1 MFDTDLLGL
10 NSRLSSRYMT
20 LVDEHLSPAFRG
32 AAGLRSLPGTAS
44 PMAATQAAWRFL
56 KHPEISLRQ
65 LFAPLL
71 SSVVGEIGVSCD
83 RYVLVACDW
92 CNLHY
97 THHSRKRDRVTLS
110 QKKDFGYELFSGL
123 ALSDRDGQALGPLWM
138 EMRASDGLHSTH
150 CDQLR
155 PAISV
160 LDELAHNFYFTQ
172 QLDLPVSPVFI
183 IDAEADS
190 ASHMRQCDRSG
201 NLFLFRADAINSAR
215 HGQEQQKLSAIADSM
230 RDSGAFQFARK
241 VKFKQHSVEQW
252 VAHTD
257 VVLTRAARPQRQGE
271 KRQAIPGEPLPLRLI
286 VSELRNQAGE
296 RLAIWYLL
304 TNVPESISSHQI
316 VLWYYWRWQIENYH
330 KLLKSAGQEI
340 EHWQQKTAEAI
351 VRRLAIAS
359 MACVIVWRLQKDESP
374 EAEQLRNLL
383 VRLSGRQMAYGKKH
397 TAPALLAGFGVLLSM
412 LDILETYD
420 VESLKEIAKSANHW
434 ARPGPQSAVN
444 SVSIE

>member
-1 MFDTDLLGL
+1 
-10 NSRLSSRYMT
+10 
-20 LVDEHLSPAFRG
+20 
-32 AAGLRSLPGTAS
+32 
-44 PMAATQAAWRFL
+44 
-56 KHPEISLRQ
+56 
-65 LFAPLL
+65 
-71 SSVVGEIGVSCD
+71 
-83 RYVLVACDW
+83 
-92 CNLHY
+92 
-97 THHSRKRDRVTLS
+97 
-110 QKKDFGYELFSGL
+110 
-123 ALSDRDGQALGPLWM
+123 M
-138 EMRASDGLHSTH
+138 EMRASDGIHFTH
-150 CDQLR
+150 CDQLC

-160 LDELAHNFYFTQ
+160 TDELAHNFYCTQ

-201 NLFLFRADAINSAR
+201 NLFLLRADAINSAR

-230 RDSGAFQFARK
+230 RDSAAFQFARK

-271 KRQAIPGEPLPLRLI
+271 KRKAIPGEPLPLRLI

-304 TNVPESISSHQI
+304 TNVPESISSYQI

-359 MACVIVWRLQKDESP
+359 MACVIVWRLQKDESQ

-397 TAPALLAGFGVLLSM
+397 TAPALLAGFWVLLSM

-420 VESLKEIAKSANHW
+420 VESLKKIAKPANHW